1 MGRNGVH
8 GVRNENMRELER
20 LLPVSVERVSMPLC
34 HYSARDA
41 AMALAKC
48 ASLPCLQ
55 PQANLIELYVLP
67 SCLDPLLPTWNGSV
81 AW

>member
-1 MGRNGVH
+1 M
-8 GVRNENMRELER
+8 ENQQRRELQG
-20 LLPVSVERVSMPLC
+20 LLPKGMEGVSIPGTY
-34 HYSARDA
+34 YSARDA

>member
-1 MGRNGVH
+1 MARNGVH
-8 GVRNENMRELER
+8 EVANRSMRELKR
-20 LLPVSVERVSMPLC
+20 LLPVSVERVSMPLG